1 MTYSWHR
8 VNDSVFPQNT
18 QMLIISQAT
27 PHDEGLYYCMASKE
41 RISVQSNR
49 AVVKV
54 DGEEISLC
62 GL

>member
-8 VNDSVFPQNT
+8 VNDSVFSQNT
-18 QMLIISQAT
+18 RVFIISQAT

-41 RISVQSNR
+41 AISVQSDR

-54 DGEEISLC
+54 DGKEMSVC